1 MKTASLIDYL
11 GYTAV
16 RVFSFLFRLIP
27 ISPGLWIGRRLGQ
40 LAYLVNAKRRAVAYR
55 NLRAAFGPEMS
66 RRDINRIIWRMYQ
79 NLMQT
84 MVEVL
89 TFPRLNK
96 RYAEKFV
103 SLEGVENIER
113 MAKTGK
119 GMIFLTGHFGNWELL
134 GVNAA
139 LKGYPMLVLAREQK
153 HSRLDDLLNSYREI
167 TGCRVVKKGF
177 ALREVITALRNNSII
192 GMLVDQDAGK
202 GGVFVDFFG
211 RKTSSAHGPMSFALK
226 TGAAILPVFI
236 ERRKG
241 PYHKVYVERHLE
253 IEKTGDVNADIASG
267 LQKFA
272 VILESYVKEHPDQ
285 WLWVHKRWKSTPTKK
300 ILILSDGK
308 AGHLN
313 QSVAV
318 AEAIQRYRRGAGY
331 AEEDTS
337 YEIADAVFRNRTMRA
352 LFNLCAGR
360 FYICCPRFY
369 LKKDSRKTLE
379 TKYGDIII
387 SCGAA
392 VEGLNVALSRE
403 LGSKSIVIMKPS
415 MTGTRP
421 FDLVIAPRHDG
432 LAEGGN
438 VVITE
443 GAPNRITEESLK
455 KDGSSLTERF
465 GLDGKAAIGVF
476 VGGDSQEFRIT
487 EENVRQL
494 AEAVCG
500 AASDID
506 GSIMVTTSRRTSAA
520 VEKAL
525 KEKFGREK
533 RCSLLVIANEK
544 NVEGVVSGML
554 GLCRVSVV
562 SGESIS
568 MVSEAAAAPNYTF
581 VFKPEKRKEEASKHE
596 RFLKNLDE
604 EGYIRLTELGRIR
617 SSIKEA
623 WDAKP
628 PVNRLND
635 GARISEALKKII

>member
-1 MKTASLIDYL
+1 L

-27 ISPGLWIGRRLGQ
+27 ISLGLWIGRRLGQ
-40 LAYLVNAKRRAVAYR
+40 LAYLLNARRRAVAYR

-66 RRDINRIIWRMYQ
+66 RRDINRIIRRMYQ

-84 MVEVL
+84 LVEVL
-89 TFPRLNK
+89 TFPRLSK
-96 RYAEKFV
+96 GYAEKYV
-103 SLEGVENIER
+103 SLEGTENIER
-113 MAKTGK
+113 AAETGR

-153 HSRLDDLLNSYREI
+153 HSRLNDLLNSYREI

-177 ALREVITALRNNSII
+177 ALREMITALRNNSII

-202 GGVFVDFFG
+202 RGVFVDFFG
-211 RKTSSAHGPMSFALK
+211 RKTSTAHGPMSFALK

-236 ERRKG
+236 ERRRG
-241 PYHKVYVERHLE
+241 PYHRVYVERPLE
-253 IEKTGDVNADIASG
+253 IEKTRDVQADIANG

-272 VILESYVKEHPDQ
+272 AILESYVRRRPDQ
-285 WLWVHKRWKSTPTKK
+285 WLWIHKRWKSTPTKK

-318 AEAIQRYRRGAGY
+318 AEAIQRNRGQAGY
-331 AEEDTS
+331 AAEDTS
-337 YEIADAVFRNRTMRA
+337 YEIADAAFRSRTVRT
-352 LFNLCAGR
+352 LFNLCAAR
-360 FYICCPRFY
+360 FCVLCPQRMSCLRFY
-369 LKKDSRKTLE
+369 LKKNSYRTLE

-387 SCGAA
+387 SCGAS
-392 VEGLNVALSRE
+392 VEGLNAVLSRA
-403 LGSKSIVIMKPS
+403 LGAKSIVIMKPS
-415 MTGTRP
+415 MTGARP
-421 FDLVIAPRHDG
+421 FNLVIAPRHDG

-438 VVITE
+438 VVVTE
-443 GAPNRITEESLK
+443 GAPNRITEEGLK
-455 KDGSSLTERF
+455 RDSSRLAEEF
-465 GLDGKAAIGVF
+465 GLGGKAAIGVF
-476 VGGDSQEFRIT
+476 VGGDSPEFRIT
-487 EENVRQL
+487 EENARHL

-520 VEKAL
+520 VERVL
-525 KEKFGREK
+525 KERFGREK
-533 RCSLLVIANEK
+533 RCKLLVIANEK

-554 GLCRVSVV
+554 GLCRVSIV

-581 VFKPEKRKEEASKHE
+581 VFKPEKRKKKVSKHE
-596 RFLKNLDE
+596 FFLENLNE
-604 EGYIRLTELGRIR
+604 GGYIRLTELGRIR
-617 SSIKEA
+617 SSIKEVWGA
-623 WDAKP
+623 GP
-628 PVNRLND
+628 PANRLND